1 MIRMPSKTLWVLSAP
16 AAPYLKLLAQ
26 LPDSTNI
33 VTGDSDES
41 FANAPDPDAVMCG
54 IGMGGL
60 LKRQWPRISKAA
72 WLHSF
77 SAGVEHILFPDLVA
91 SKQPMTNAKGV
102 FARSLGEYAIA
113 AALFFAKDFRRML
126 ESQRKG
132 VWDSFE
138 LIDELTGA
146 TLGIVGYGGIGR
158 ETAKRAK
165 AMGMKVLALRRN
177 TGLSDGDANVDQVYS
192 PAELET
198 MLPLC
203 DYVVVAAPNT
213 PETAGMIAEKQLRLL
228 KPNAVLMNLGRGP
241 VIVEKDLIRA
251 LEEKWFRGAAL
262 DVFDVEPLPAG
273 HAFYKLENVLL
284 SAHCADH
291 TARWLEESMQF
302 FVENF
307 LRFDKGEPLQNVV
320 DKAAGY

>member
-1 MIRMPSKTLWVLSAP
+1 MPSKTLWVLSAP
-16 AAPYLKLLAQ
+16 AAPYLRLLTQ
-26 LPDSTNI
+26 LPDSTHI
-33 VTGDSDES
+33 VTGDSEEA
-41 FANAPDPDAVMCG
+41 FATAPDPDAVMCG

-60 LKRQWPRISKAA
+60 LRRMWPRCGKAQ

-77 SAGVEHILFPDLVA
+77 SAGIEHIMFPELVESA
-91 SKQPMTNAKGV
+91 MPMSNAKGV

-126 ESQRKG
+126 AAQERG
-132 VWDSFE
+132 EWDSFD
-138 LIDELTGA
+138 LVDELTSA
-146 TLGIVGYGGIGR
+146 TMGIVGYGGIGR
-158 ETAKRAK
+158 ETARRAK

-177 TGLSDGDANVDQVYS
+177 TGLSDGDANVDKVYS

-203 DYVVVAAPNT
+203 DYVVVSAPNT
-213 PETAGMIAEKQLRLL
+213 PETNGMIAAKQLRLL
-228 KPNAVLMNLGRGP
+228 KKNAVLMNLGRGP
-241 VIVEKDLIRA
+241 VIVEKDLIQA

-273 HAFYKLENVLL
+273 HAFYRLKNVLL

-291 TARWLEESMQF
+291 TENWLEESFQF
-302 FVENF
+302 FVDNF
-307 LRFDKGEPLQNVV
+307 LRFDRGEALQNLV
-320 DKAAGY
+320 DKKAGY